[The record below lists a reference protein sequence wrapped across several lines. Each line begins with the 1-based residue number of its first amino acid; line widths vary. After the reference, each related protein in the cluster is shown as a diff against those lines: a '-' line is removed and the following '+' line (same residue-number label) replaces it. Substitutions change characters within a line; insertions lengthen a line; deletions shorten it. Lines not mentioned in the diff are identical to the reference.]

1 MNGYP
6 INRRKLMAAALTML
20 LAACQVVPKSTGP
33 ATPPPTAPED
43 ALPDDQGRHRVAL
56 LVPMSGKNAAV
67 GQSIANATTMALLDT
82 NASNLRITTYDTA
95 AGASAAATR
104 AMADGNKLVLGPL
117 MGEETG
123 EIVKVTR
130 TKNVPLISFS
140 NDVTTAA
147 RDVFIMGHIPGQSI
161 DRTVAHARSKGLS
174 RFAALIPAGDY
185 GDRVQS
191 AVTDSVKRNGGTLAG
206 IETYDRG
213 NTSITAAAQKLRAK
227 DGFDALLIADGAR
240 LSGLAAGQFAKGSAK
255 PRFLGTEL
263 WSGESSIA
271 ATPALRGA
279 WFSAVSDDRFRQ
291 FVTSYKTR
299 FGGQPHRIATLG
311 YDAVLLTLRVA
322 RDWKPGRAFPTDRL
336 IDKGGFLGLDGPF
349 RFSANGIGDR
359 AMEVREVGNG
369 AVSVVAPAPTRFQ
382 D

>member
-1 MNGYP
+1 MNGHP
-6 INRRKLMAAALTML
+6 INRRKLIATALTVL

-95 AGASAAATR
+95 TGGASAAAR

-117 MGEETG
+117 LGEETG

-130 TKNVPLISFS
+130 AKNVPLISFS
-140 NDVTTAA
+140 NDITTAA
-147 RDVFIMGHIPGQSI
+147 RDVFVMGHIPGQSI
-161 DRTVAHARSKGLS
+161 DRTVAYARAKGVS

-185 GDRVQS
+185 GDRAQS
-191 AVTDSVKRNGGTLAG
+191 ALTDSIKRNGGTLAA

-213 NTSITAAAQKLRAK
+213 NTSITAAAQKLRARG
-227 DGFDALLIADGAR
+227 GFDALLIADGAR
-240 LSGLAAGQFAKGSAK
+240 LSGMAAAQFGKGTDK
-255 PRFLGTEL
+255 TRFLGTEL

-349 RFSANGIGDR
+349 RFSGNGISDR

-369 AVSVVAPAPTRFQ
+369 AVTVVSAAPTRFE